1 MSSLVRLLLL
11 IMIATTSFG
20 LKWLKS
26 NSLGRSFTTQRL
38 HSEPQEWRADYS
50 RYKSSFSSV
59 TSQQWVELETLA
71 AKLYEWNSKIN
82 LVSRKD
88 VNQLVENHIL
98 PSLSISKVRRF
109 EKGERIIDVGTGGG
123 LPGLPLAIVNPQA
136 TFTLLDSNSKK
147 MMVVEDLVRVLGLES
162 RVTVAKSRA
171 EDHKQTYD
179 FILGRAVKAMP
190 EFLGFSCHL
199 LAPRSSNA
207 DADADADTPA
217 TSALP
222 SGLLYLKGGDF
233 SEELAAAGVDAASVQ
248 SRAVSDLVAGL
259 QSDKSVLFLPAAQIT
274 AFRQRLAAQQSTS
287 TAEAKVSPSAKNSD
301 KPRGKSRARPGADF
315 K

>member
-1 MSSLVRLLLL
+1 MSSLVWLLLL

-171 EDHKQTYD
+171 EDHRQTYD

-207 DADADADTPA
+207 HADADTPA

-248 SRAVSDLVAGL
+248 SLAVSDLVDGL

-287 TAEAKVSPSAKNSD
+287 TAEAKVSPSAKTSD
-301 KPRGKSRARPGADF
+301 KPRGKSRARPDF

>member
-1 MSSLVRLLLL
+1 MSSLARCLVL
-11 IMIATTSFG
+11 MMMATIYTSFSLKG
-20 LKWLKS
+20 LKTCF
-26 NSLGRSFTTQRL
+26 LGRGRFTTQRFL
-38 HSEPQEWRADYS
+38 AEPQEWRADYS
-50 RYKSSFSSV
+50 RYKSSFSFV
-59 TSQQWVELETLA
+59 TPQQWVELETLA
-71 AKLYEWNSKIN
+71 VKLYEWNSKIN

-88 VNQLVENHIL
+88 VTKLVDNHVL

-190 EFLGFSCHL
+190 EFLSFSCHL
-199 LAPRSSNA
+199 LSASPRSSN
-207 DADADADTPA
+207 ADADTPA

-248 SRAVSDLVAGL
+248 SSAVVDLVSGL

-287 TAEAKVSPSAKNSD
+287 AAEAKASPSAK
-301 KPRGKSRARPGADF
+301 KSRGV
-315 K
+315 